1 MSLSTDASNS
11 NQTKLN
17 KIVCVMCFLLLLIS
31 VSVSF
36 FHCGQI
42 NTKSYL
48 VLVSLLR
55 IDLCLIG
62 LHVLETGSRAAY
74 FVVFDGIS
82 YSCLLCSTF

>member
-1 MSLSTDASNS
+1 
-11 NQTKLN
+11 
-17 KIVCVMCFLLLLIS
+17 MCFLLLLIS
-31 VSVSF
+31 VSVLF

-62 LHVLETGSRAAY
+62 LHVLETGSRADEKAAY